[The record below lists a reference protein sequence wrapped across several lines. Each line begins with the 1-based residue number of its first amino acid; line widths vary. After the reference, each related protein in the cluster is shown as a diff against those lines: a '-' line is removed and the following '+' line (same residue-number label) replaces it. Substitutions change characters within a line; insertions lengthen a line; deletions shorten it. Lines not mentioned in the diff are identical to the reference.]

1 MKKILEYIGIVL
13 QLIYSADKKQEDYY
27 YTTQLLLYI
36 NYFFIFIYIT
46 LYEMFSHIARIV
58 LVCV

>member
-1 MKKILEYIGIVL
+1 MGIVL